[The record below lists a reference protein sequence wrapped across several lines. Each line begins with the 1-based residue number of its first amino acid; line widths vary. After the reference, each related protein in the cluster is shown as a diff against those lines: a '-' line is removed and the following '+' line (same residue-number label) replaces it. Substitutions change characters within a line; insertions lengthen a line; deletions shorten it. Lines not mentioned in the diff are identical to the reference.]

1 MKKDA
6 MMYST
11 DVLSV
16 LLKKKKEYMEN
27 AYWNYVCGDT
37 ANESMYVTKSN
48 TVTELLDALGFRDG
62 KDYYSE
68 QLSADF
74 R

>member
-1 MKKDA
+1 MRKDA
-6 MMYST
+6 MMYSC

-16 LLKKKKEYMEN
+16 LLKKKKEYTEG
-27 AYWNYVCGDT
+27 AYFNYLCGDT
-37 ANESMYVTKSN
+37 TTEAMCIAKSFA
-48 TVTELLDALGFRDG
+48 VTELLDALGFRDG

>member
-1 MKKDA
+1 
-6 MMYST
+6 
-11 DVLSV
+11 
-16 LLKKKKEYMEN
+16 MEN

-48 TVTELLDALGFRDG
+48 AVTELLDALGFRDG

-68 QLSADF
+68 QLTADF